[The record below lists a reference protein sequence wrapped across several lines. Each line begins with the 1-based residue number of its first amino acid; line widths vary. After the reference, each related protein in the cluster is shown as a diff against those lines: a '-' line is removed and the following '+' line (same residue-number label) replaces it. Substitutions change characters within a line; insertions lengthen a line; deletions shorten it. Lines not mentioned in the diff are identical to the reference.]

1 MIAILQFDGA
11 SRMHLERMLEAGELP
26 VLAGLRSR
34 GTWLELDTPA
44 VHFEGA
50 AAYSLSTGVNLGN
63 HGLYYPW
70 LWSASEQRVR
80 FFDDCPAPEA
90 VWDRVGRSDRRSLV
104 IDPYEMRPPAAIKGL
119 FLTGWQFKNRVV
131 LRTLSIP
138 SSLQRLLERELGPPP
153 SGEEIYGRPDV
164 SSLRRLR
171 DSLIAAPRRGA
182 DVLEILLKR
191 ESFDLIWIS
200 LSAAHLG
207 GHRFFDIARFS
218 EELALSRHP
227 ELDTPLADIY
237 RAVDEALGRIVSGLQ
252 KETDVVITSPTGMG
266 PNNSRSHILPAMLDA
281 VLTEGDPRKSG
292 DRGGRGGFL
301 WQVRAAVPTSIRAW
315 VAQMIPDR
323 LALELAARLELRGV
337 EWDSTKA
344 FMMPNDDAGYIR
356 VNLRGRER
364 DGIVDQKDLESLLDR
379 ISRGLLTFRNDD
391 GSSTIKA
398 IWRVSELGYTGP
410 YQVHLP
416 DLVVQWNDQVVT
428 PLMGVRSTQ
437 FGEIPSPGW
446 GTGRTGCH
454 TGDAWALVVPGNSK
468 LQLPGSRPHVVDIA
482 ATVCS
487 ALGVDREG
495 LSGEPLL
502 GPSRSRECENV

>member
-26 VLAGLRSR
+26 ALAHLRSR
-34 GTWLELDTPA
+34 GNWLELDTPA

-50 AAYSLSTGVNLGN
+50 AAYSLSTGMHLGK

-80 FFDDCPAPEA
+80 FFDDSPSPEA
-90 VWDRVGRSDRRSLV
+90 VWDRIGRSGRRSLV
-104 IDPYEMRPPAAIKGL
+104 IDPYEMRAPETMQGL

-131 LRTLSIP
+131 LRTRSVP
-138 SSLQRLLERELGPPP
+138 SSMQRVLERELGCPPV
-153 SGEEIYGRPDV
+153 GEEVYGYPEIP
-164 SSLRRLR
+164 SLLRLKN
-171 DSLIAAPRRGA
+171 SLTAAPRRGA
-182 DVLEILLKR
+182 DVLETLLKR
-191 ESFDLIWIS
+191 ESFDLVWIS

-207 GHRFFDIARFS
+207 GHRFFDIARLP
-218 EELALSRHP
+218 EELACERYP
-227 ELDTPLADIY
+227 ELGDALRDIY
-237 RAVDEALGRIVSGLQ
+237 RAVDDALGRIIAALP
-252 KETDVVITSPTGMG
+252 KDTDVIITSPTGMG
-266 PNNSRSHILPAMLDA
+266 PNNSRSHLLPAMLDA
-281 VLTEGDPRKSG
+281 VLTERDPLTNGKRVS
-292 DRGGRGGFL
+292 RGGLL

-337 EWDSTKA
+337 QWDRTKA

-356 VNLRGRER
+356 VNLSGRER
-364 DGIVDQKDLESLLDR
+364 DGIVNPQELESLLSQ
-379 ISRGLLTFRNDD
+379 ITKGLLTFHNND
-391 GSSTIKA
+391 GSPAIRK
-398 IWRVSELGYTGP
+398 IWRISELGYAGP
-410 YQVHLP
+410 YQDHLP
-416 DLVVQWNDQVVT
+416 DLVVQWNDKVVP
-428 PLMGVRSTQ
+428 PLMGVSSTQ
-437 FGEIPSPGW
+437 LGEIPSPGW

-468 LQLPGSRPHVVDIA
+468 LRVPTRPHIVDIV

-487 ALGVDREG
+487 VLGVDREG

-502 GPSRSRECENV
+502 ERSLTRESENV